1 MSMRWMLFFSF
12 LVLLVPLCQSQ
23 RYPRRCITDGGRLTG
38 RQCVFPFIFRGNEY
52 HSCATVAYH
61 RPWCSIRTDR
71 YGRHMRGFWGYCP
84 EECLGTGKPPVNGGW
99 SPWGRCSAT
108 CGGGIRTRT
117 CTDPAPANGGDDCR
131 GDSRRRCNTQ
141 DCGDDSGSF
150 RDPRDGEEYR
160 IVTVGSQTWM
170 AENLRYS
177 VPGGGSW
184 DYDDDPAN
192 TVGTGGNPAYGKL
205 YSWEAAREAAPP
217 GWHLPSDEEWRRLEE
232 ELGMPEEEL
241 EKIGFEVERGT
252 DQGVQLQS
260 GGSSGLDFLPAGY
273 RRGQAYLALGLPPF
287 EECDNDCRTYL
298 WVNTTTDSGEVFR
311 RKLNPKSSG
320 RNFVYRFTNPPDGFA
335 ISVRL
340 VKDGCPNTRQCPDT
354 FDGDRGS
361 KCCGVGRGSC
371 REGLLCRHRVGRNGP
386 KVCKKIN
393 LARGCSRDSQCPA
406 KWTCGRSR

>member
-38 RQCVFPFIFRGNEY
+38 RQCAFPFIFRGTEY
-52 HSCATVAYH
+52 HSCTKVGDH
-61 RPWCSIRTDR
+61 KPWCSVRTDR
-71 YGRHMRGFWGYCP
+71 YGRHRRGFWGYCP
-84 EECLGTGKPPVNGGW
+84 EECLGPARTPVNGGW

-108 CGGGIRTRT
+108 CGGGIMTRT

-141 DCGDDSGSF
+141 DCGGDSGTF
-150 RDPRDGEEYR
+150 RDPRDGERYR
-160 IVTVGSQTWM
+160 TVTVGSQTWM

-184 DYDDDPAN
+184 DYNDDPDN
-192 TVGTGGNPAYGKL
+192 TIRTDGNPAYGKL

-232 ELGMPEEEL
+232 ELGMPEEDL

-273 RRGQAYLALGLPPF
+273 RRDQAYLALGLPPF

-311 RKLNPKSSG
+311 RKLNPKRSE

-340 VKDGCPNTRQCPDT
+340 VKDEEKAHVVV
-354 FDGDRGS
+354 S
-361 KCCGVGRGSC
+361 
-371 REGLLCRHRVGRNGP
+371 GRN
-386 KVCKKIN
+386 
-393 LARGCSRDSQCPA
+393 LR
-406 KWTCGRSR
+406 